1 MTQHHTVTAASP
13 SPSSVLPLPNDKH
26 RRRFPPKTSSLP
38 TIKWGKRLSFT
49 SLSEF
54 KNMMTRSPGRS
65 GPSAEDTSL
74 VLVAASSAVV
84 SFSRNVGGVVEE
96 EGVGGVAVDGGETD
110 EDEDGADGWMLEL
123 VADESTGGDGVG
135 APPPR
140 DDAP

>member
-84 SFSRNVGGVVEE
+84 SFSRNEGG
-96 EGVGGVAVDGGETD
+96 GGGVAVDGGETD